1 MELSRFARMFKLIR
15 METGLTQRQ
24 LAEKLE
30 IGSGSLYKYENN
42 LMNPSFK
49 VIEKVK
55 RFCLDNNV
63 DVPLDQVGVPTEI
76 KRSEPMTQ
84 TGQYKDAKYPPDE
97 IARLKQIIELQDYKI
112 KALEEKLDA
121 SISSQTMKVEACCTE
136 HPVTPPPEFHCKI
149 EYKLNCSE
157 NGVARQVKHFDGFNM
172 VNKWLGF
179 TKPEWLDILEIDTMV
194 PGILESKIKCI
205 FNEQMIEEAVKAE
218 EAMKSL
224 YKNIQNQTT
233 NVSSSDKI
241 VMLVNKKGK
250 LQPCRIYDNI
260 QWNTLTRIQFWHF
273 VNGEDTV

>member
-55 RFCLDNNV
+55 RFCLDNKV
-63 DVPLDQVGVPTEI
+63 DVPLEQVGVPTEI
-76 KRSEPMTQ
+76 KRREPMTP
-84 TGQYKDAKYPPDE
+84 GVQYKDASHPPDE

-121 SISSQTMKVEACCTE
+121 SIASQTMKVVTSQE
-136 HPVTPPPEFHCKI
+136 HQITPPPEFHCKV

-157 NGVARQVKHFDGFNM
+157 NGVARQVKHFDGFGM
-172 VNKWLGF
+172 VKKWLGYNK
-179 TKPEWLDILEIDTMV
+179 TQWLDILEIDVMV
-194 PGILESKIKCI
+194 PGILESKLKCI

-233 NVSSSDKI
+233 NLSSSDRI
-241 VMLVNKKGK
+241 VMLVNKEGN

-260 QWNTLTRIQFWHF
+260 QWNTLTRTQFWHF